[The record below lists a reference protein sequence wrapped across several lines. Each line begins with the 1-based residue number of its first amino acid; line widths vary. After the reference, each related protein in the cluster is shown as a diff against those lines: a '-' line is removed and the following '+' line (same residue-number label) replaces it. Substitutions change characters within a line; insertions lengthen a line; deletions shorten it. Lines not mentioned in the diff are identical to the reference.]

1 MEAGVLVVGWYGM
14 LFAAIWAGGDMVT
27 EYNGQAAV
35 AEQTWM
41 DWDYY
46 AYHGPLVRGKD
57 VLGHSWEDS
66 RVPAPGEPEKTLCFC
81 ALDT

>member
-1 MEAGVLVVGWYGM
+1 
-14 LFAAIWAGGDMVT
+14 
-27 EYNGQAAV
+27 
-35 AEQTWM
+35 M